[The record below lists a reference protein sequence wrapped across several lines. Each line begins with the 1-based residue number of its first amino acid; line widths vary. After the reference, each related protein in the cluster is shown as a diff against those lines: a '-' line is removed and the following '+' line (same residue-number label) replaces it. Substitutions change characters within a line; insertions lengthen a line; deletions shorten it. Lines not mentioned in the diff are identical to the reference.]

1 MGSLIDRNNPDNNTI
16 FKKEIKV
23 QKEIRHMINDYINK
37 KSKKTNKKQKNMLI
51 TYNPLTSHLYFK
63 TSFLY
68 LKTFLN
74 YYKKNAEL
82 LQNIE
87 EQQSKKSSSLK

>member
-23 QKEIRHMINDYINK
+23 QKEIRHMITDYINK
-37 KSKKTNKKQKNMLI
+37 KSKKGNKKQKSLLI

-63 TSFLY
+63 TSYLY
-68 LKTFLN
+68 LKTFLD
-74 YYKKNAEL
+74 YYRKNAEML
-82 LQNIE
+82 KNID